1 MSRQFRAII
10 TAGLWIALSVTVW
23 ALLASWL
30 GERIVDELPRVDPPS
45 ESEGGPV
52 ASVVS
57 MRSQTVAIPDRL
69 RRGDTLSSVLSRNGF
84 TAAEI
89 HGIARA
95 LSVIMDVRHLRAG
108 DELEIL
114 YDGGEPTTIRLDR
127 PNGINGLNRGD
138 LRRVEL
144 TRSELGWQSL
154 SEEIEL
160 TRRTASLTG
169 TLEGNL
175 FVSMSRLGEGAP
187 LTIAFAN
194 VFAWDFDFHTQSRD
208 GDRFSLVVEKLYREG
223 EFVGYGDL
231 RAARYVSYLSGG
243 PGGRVFSAFLYE
255 DPSGMRD
262 YYDPEGQS
270 MRKAFLRA
278 PLDFERISSGF
289 SYARLHPIH
298 NRRMPHLGVDYAA
311 RTGTPVYSVAAG
323 VVTGRAFTKG
333 GGNTVTVR
341 HAMGYTTKYLHLSR
355 FAKGLGVGRRVE
367 QKEVIGYVGMT
378 GSATGPHLDFRLIHH
393 GKAVNPVTQI
403 FPPGPP
409 VADEYFSD
417 FEERRARLAKQL
429 DSPRRHLT
437 VPADDP

>member
-1 MSRQFRAII
+1 MSRRVHAFATAVVWI
-10 TAGLWIALSVTVW
+10 TISVAVW
-23 ALLASWL
+23 AVLAYRL
-30 GERIVDELPRVDPPS
+30 GIGSVGELPAVEPTGDRVRAAR
-45 ESEGGPV
+45 V
-52 ASVVS
+52 ALVAVPHL
-57 MRSQTVAIPDRL
+57 QTVVIPDRL
-69 RRGDTLSSVLSRNGF
+69 GRGETLSSVLSRNGF
-84 TAAEI
+84 SAAEI
-89 HGIARA
+89 HDIARA
-95 LSVIMDVRHLRAG
+95 LSAIMNVRHLRAG

-114 YDGGEPTTIRLDR
+114 YDGNGGEPTTIRLKS
-127 PNGINGLNRGD
+127 LNQGD

-160 TRRTASLTG
+160 TRRTVSLSG

-175 FVSMSRLGEGAP
+175 FTSISRLGEGAP

-194 VFAWDFDFHTQSRD
+194 VFAWDFDFYTQSRE

-231 RAARYVSYLSGG
+231 RAARYLSYFSGE
-243 PGGRVFSAFLYE
+243 RVFSAFLYE

-262 YYDPEGQS
+262 YYNPEGKS

-278 PLDFERISSGF
+278 PLDFQRISSGF
-289 SYARLHPIH
+289 SYSRLHPIH
-298 NRRMPHLGVDYAA
+298 KRRMPHLGVDYAA

-409 VADEYFSD
+409 VAEEFFSD
-417 FEERRARLAKQL
+417 FQERRARLAKQL
-429 DSPRRHLT
+429 DSRRRDVT
-437 VPADDP
+437 VPADDL

>member
-1 MSRQFRAII
+1 MSRPFRAFAA
-10 TAGLWIALSVTVW
+10 AGVWIALSVAMW
-23 ALLASWL
+23 AVLAYWL
-30 GERIVDELPRVDPPS
+30 GVRVVDELPAVDPPS
-45 ESEGGPV
+45 ERVPV
-52 ASVVS
+52 ALFAPFVLT
-57 MRSQTVAIPDRL
+57 RSETVAIPDRIG
-69 RRGDTLSSVLSRNGF
+69 RGETLSSVLFRNGF

-89 HGIARA
+89 HDIARA
-95 LSVIMDVRHLRAG
+95 LSAIMDVRHLRAG

-114 YDGGEPTTIRLDR
+114 YDGGGPTTIRLNR
-127 PNGINGLNRGD
+127 LNGVSWGD

-160 TRRTASLTG
+160 TRRTVSLSG
-169 TLEGNL
+169 ALEGNL
-175 FVSMSRLGEGAP
+175 FASMNRLGEGAP
-187 LTIAFAN
+187 LTVAFAN
-194 VFAWDFDFHTQSRD
+194 VFAWDFDFYTQSRE
-208 GDRFSLVVEKLYREG
+208 GDRFSLVVDKLYREG

-231 RAARYVSYLSGG
+231 LAARYISYLSRQAGE
-243 PGGRVFSAFLYE
+243 RVFSAFLYE
-255 DPSGMRD
+255 DPSGTRD
-262 YYDPEGQS
+262 YYNPEGKS

-278 PLDFERISSGF
+278 PVDFERISSRF
-289 SYARLHPIH
+289 SYSRLHPIH

-323 VVTGRAFTKG
+323 VVTARAFTKG

-378 GSATGPHLDFRLIHH
+378 GAATGPHLDFRLIHH

-409 VADEYFSD
+409 VADEFFSD

-429 DSPRRHLT
+429 DSRRREVT
-437 VPADDP
+437 VPADDS

>member
-1 MSRQFRAII
+1 MPA
-10 TAGLWIALSVTVW
+10 
-23 ALLASWL
+23 
-30 GERIVDELPRVDPPS
+30 VDPPS
-45 ESEGGPV
+45 IAPIAQEGLSRSE
-52 ASVVS
+52 
-57 MRSQTVAIPDRL
+57 TVAIPDRL
-69 RRGDTLSSVLSRNGF
+69 GRGETLSSVLSRNGF

-89 HGIARA
+89 HDIARA
-95 LSVIMDVRHLRAG
+95 LSAIMDVRHLRAG

-114 YDGGEPTTIRLDR
+114 YDGDGGEPTTIRLNR
-127 PNGINGLNRGD
+127 LNRGN
-138 LRRVEL
+138 LRRVGL

-160 TRRTASLTG
+160 TRRTVSLSG

-175 FVSMSRLGEGAP
+175 FASMSRLGEGAL
-187 LTIAFAN
+187 LTVAFAN
-194 VFAWDFDFHTQSRD
+194 VFAWDFDFYTESRE

-231 RAARYVSYLSGG
+231 RAARYLSYRSRQAGE
-243 PGGRVFSAFLYE
+243 RVFSAFLYE
-255 DPSGMRD
+255 DPSGTRD
-262 YYDPEGQS
+262 YYNSEGKS

-278 PLDFERISSGF
+278 PVDFERISSGF
-289 SYARLHPIH
+289 SYSRLHPIH

-378 GSATGPHLDFRLIHH
+378 GSATGPHLDFRLIHY
-393 GKAVNPVTQI
+393 GKAINPVTQI

-429 DSPRRHLT
+429 DSPREIT
-437 VPADDP
+437 AIADDS

>member
-1 MSRQFRAII
+1 MSRRVHAFATAVVWI
-10 TAGLWIALSVTVW
+10 TISAAVW
-23 ALLASWL
+23 AVLAYRLEIGSV
-30 GERIVDELPRVDPPS
+30 GELPAVEPTGDKVRAARVAL
-45 ESEGGPV
+45 V
-52 ASVVS
+52 AVPH
-57 MRSQTVAIPDRL
+57 SQTVVIPDRL
-69 RRGDTLSSVLSRNGF
+69 GRGETLSSVLSRNGF
-84 TAAEI
+84 SAAEI
-89 HGIARA
+89 HDIARA
-95 LSVIMDVRHLRAG
+95 LSAIMNVRHLRAG

-114 YDGGEPTTIRLDR
+114 YDGDGGEPTTIRLKS
-127 PNGINGLNRGD
+127 LNQGD

-160 TRRTASLTG
+160 TRRTVSLSG

-175 FVSMSRLGEGAP
+175 FTSISRLGEGAP

-194 VFAWDFDFHTQSRD
+194 VFAWDFDFYTQSRE

-231 RAARYVSYLSGG
+231 RAARYLSYFSGE
-243 PGGRVFSAFLYE
+243 RVFSAFLYE
-255 DPSGMRD
+255 DPSGTRD
-262 YYDPEGQS
+262 YYNPEGKS

-278 PLDFERISSGF
+278 PLDFQRISSGF
-289 SYARLHPIH
+289 SYSRLHPIH
-298 NRRMPHLGVDYAA
+298 KRRMPHLGVDYAA
-311 RTGTPVYSVAAG
+311 RTGTPVYSVATG

-409 VADEYFSD
+409 VAEEFFSD
-417 FEERRARLAKQL
+417 FQERRARLAKQL
-429 DSPRRHLT
+429 DSRRRDVT
-437 VPADDP
+437 VPADDL

>member
-1 MSRQFRAII
+1 MSRQLRAFA
-10 TAGLWIALSVTVW
+10 TAGVWIALSVAVW
-23 ALLASWL
+23 AVLAYWL
-30 GERIVDELPRVDPPS
+30 GVRIVGELPAVDPPS
-45 ESEGGPV
+45 ESERAPV
-52 ASVVS
+52 TPFVLT
-57 MRSQTVAIPDRL
+57 RSETVAIPDRIG
-69 RRGDTLSSVLSRNGF
+69 RGETLSSVLSRNGF

-95 LSVIMDVRHLRAG
+95 LSAIMDVRHLRAG
-108 DELEIL
+108 DELEIV
-114 YDGGEPTTIRLDR
+114 YDGGGEPTTIRL
-127 PNGINGLNRGD
+127 NRLSRGH

-160 TRRTASLTG
+160 TRRTVSLSG
-169 TLEGNL
+169 ALEGNL
-175 FVSMSRLGEGAP
+175 FVSMNRLGEGAP

-194 VFAWDFDFHTQSRD
+194 VFAWDFDFHTQSRE

-231 RAARYVSYLSGG
+231 RAARYISYFSGE
-243 PGGRVFSAFLYE
+243 RVFSAFLYE
-255 DPSGMRD
+255 DPSGTRD
-262 YYDPEGQS
+262 YYNPEGKS

-278 PLDFERISSGF
+278 PVDFERISSGF
-289 SYARLHPIH
+289 SYSRLHPIH
-298 NRRMPHLGVDYAA
+298 NRRIPHLGVDYAA

-323 VVTGRAFTKG
+323 VVTGQAFTKD

-378 GSATGPHLDFRLIHH
+378 GAATGPHLDFRLIHH

-417 FEERRARLAKQL
+417 FEERRARLQAQL
-429 DSPRRHLT
+429 DSRRREVTL
-437 VPADDP
+437 PADS

>member
-1 MSRQFRAII
+1 MV
-10 TAGLWIALSVTVW
+10 AG
-23 ALLASWL
+23 
-30 GERIVDELPRVDPPS
+30 
-45 ESEGGPV
+45 
-52 ASVVS
+52 
-57 MRSQTVAIPDRL
+57 
-69 RRGDTLSSVLSRNGF
+69 
-84 TAAEI
+84 
-89 HGIARA
+89 
-95 LSVIMDVRHLRAG
+95 
-108 DELEIL
+108 
-114 YDGGEPTTIRLDR
+114 PTTIRLNR
-127 PNGINGLNRGD
+127 LNGVSWGD

-160 TRRTASLTG
+160 TRRTVSLSG
-169 TLEGNL
+169 ALEGNL
-175 FVSMSRLGEGAP
+175 FASMNRLGEGAP
-187 LTIAFAN
+187 LTVAFAN
-194 VFAWDFDFHTQSRD
+194 VFAWDFDFYTQSRE
-208 GDRFSLVVEKLYREG
+208 GDRFSLVVDKLYREG

-231 RAARYVSYLSGG
+231 LAARYISYLSRQAGE
-243 PGGRVFSAFLYE
+243 RVFSAFLYE
-255 DPSGMRD
+255 DPSGTRD
-262 YYDPEGQS
+262 YYNPEGKS

-278 PLDFERISSGF
+278 PVDFERISSRF
-289 SYARLHPIH
+289 SYSRLHPIH

-323 VVTGRAFTKG
+323 VVTARAFTKG

-378 GSATGPHLDFRLIHH
+378 GAATGPHLDFRLIHH

-409 VADEYFSD
+409 VADEFFSD

-429 DSPRRHLT
+429 DSRRREVT
-437 VPADDP
+437 VPADDS

>member
-1 MSRQFRAII
+1 MSQPFRAFA
-10 TAGLWIALSVTVW
+10 TAGVWIALSVAVW
-23 ALLASWL
+23 AVLAYWL
-30 GERIVDELPRVDPPS
+30 GVRIVGELPAVDPPS
-45 ESEGGPV
+45 ESERAPV
-52 ASVVS
+52 APFVLT
-57 MRSQTVAIPDRL
+57 RSETVAIPDRIG
-69 RRGDTLSSVLSRNGF
+69 RGETLSSVLSRNGF

-95 LSVIMDVRHLRAG
+95 LSAIMDVRHLQAG
-108 DELEIL
+108 DELEIV
-114 YDGGEPTTIRLDR
+114 YDGGGEPTTIRLNR
-127 PNGINGLNRGD
+127 LTRGD

-154 SEEIEL
+154 SDEIEL
-160 TRRTASLTG
+160 TRRTVSLSGALVG
-169 TLEGNL
+169 TL
-175 FVSMSRLGEGAP
+175 FVSMNRLGEGAP

-194 VFAWDFDFHTQSRD
+194 VFAWDFDFHTQSRE
-208 GDRFSLVVEKLYREG
+208 GDRFSLVVEKLYHEG

-231 RAARYVSYLSGG
+231 RAARYISYFSGE
-243 PGGRVFSAFLYE
+243 RVFSAFLYE
-255 DPSGMRD
+255 DPSGTRD
-262 YYDPEGQS
+262 YYNPEGKS

-278 PLDFERISSGF
+278 PVDFERISSGF
-289 SYARLHPIH
+289 SYSRLHPIH

-378 GSATGPHLDFRLIHH
+378 GAATGPHLDFRLIHH

-417 FEERRARLAKQL
+417 FEERRARLARQL
-429 DSPRRHLT
+429 DSRRREVTL
-437 VPADDP
+437 PADS